1 MDLFE
6 IIPDTTVSSKLF
18 ENMLSMILIVAVVRV
33 ILVGYVMFGSK
44 EIDVIISKKLAYDI
58 FSLIFNRFML
68 KSPDII
74 NFSLSLFYDALPC

>member
-6 IIPDTTVSSKLF
+6 IIPDTALSSKLF
-18 ENMLSMILIVAVVRV
+18 ENMLSMIVAVVPV

-74 NFSLSLFYDALPC
+74 NFFSFIIL

>member
-6 IIPDTTVSSKLF
+6 IIPDTVVSSKLF
-18 ENMLSMILIVAVVRV
+18 ENMLSMIVAVVRV

-44 EIDVIISKKLAYDI
+44 EIDVIISKKLAYAI
-58 FSLIFNRFML
+58 FPFIFNRFML

-74 NFSLSLFYDALPC
+74 IFFPFIIL

>member
-1 MDLFE
+1 MKTIVNQLA
-6 IIPDTTVSSKLF
+6 IKKHIPAVF
-18 ENMLSMILIVAVVRV
+18 SMIVAVVRV

-44 EIDVIISKKLAYDI
+44 ELDVIMSQKVEYVI

-74 NFSLSLFYDALPC
+74 NH